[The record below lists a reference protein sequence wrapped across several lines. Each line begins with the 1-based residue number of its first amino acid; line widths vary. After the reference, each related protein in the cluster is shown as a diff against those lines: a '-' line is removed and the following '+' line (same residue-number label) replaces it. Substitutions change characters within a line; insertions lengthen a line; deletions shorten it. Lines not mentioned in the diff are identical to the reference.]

1 MSPSGRGGT
10 RYRRLARRA
19 LLALLPP
26 LVLAGCADT
35 GYYLQS
41 VGGHMALMR
50 LSKPIPEWLADPQ
63 SAPALKTQLQ
73 LAQQLRQYAVD
84 ALKLPDNASYH
95 RYADLH
101 RRAVVWNVVAAPE
114 FSLTAKTWCFP
125 VTGCVGYRGYFDEQ
139 EANAF
144 GAGLKGEGL
153 EVSVYGVPAYS
164 TLGWMNWAGG
174 DPILNTFI
182 FYPEGEL
189 ARLLF
194 HELAHQVAYA
204 QGDTG
209 FNESYA
215 TAVERLG
222 VARWLATH
230 GTPAARQAYERLDAR
245 RRQFRALALDA
256 RQALNAL
263 YPGQP
268 PGGAA
273 EQAALRAA
281 KQQRYAEFHARYA
294 QVRAGWLEEDGRGAA
309 PAPGGRA
316 ASAPTAAAPR
326 VYGYDNWVASANNA
340 SFAALAAYDDLV
352 PAFEALFAR
361 LGSDWPRFHAEV
373 QRIAK
378 LGDKAQRRQALGV
391 AKATDN

>member
-1 MSPSGRGGT
+1 MSRRT
-10 RYRRLARRA
+10 WRRL
-19 LLALLPP
+19 LLWLVLPLALT
-26 LVLAGCADT
+26 GCAET

-50 LSKPIPEWLADPQ
+50 AAKPIPDWLADEQ
-63 SAPALKTQLQ
+63 ATPALKAQLQ
-73 LAQQLRQYAVD
+73 LAQRLRRYAVD
-84 ALKLPDNASYH
+84 TLKLPDNASYH

-114 FSLTAKTWCFP
+114 FSLSAKNWCFP
-125 VTGCVGYRGYFDEQ
+125 VTGCVSYRGYFDEQ

-144 GAGLKGEGL
+144 GASLKGEGL

-174 DPILNTFI
+174 DPLLNTFI

-204 QGDTG
+204 KGDTA

-215 TAVERLG
+215 SAVERLG
-222 VARWLATH
+222 VARWLAAH
-230 GTPAARQAYERLDAR
+230 GTPAAHQVYERLDAR
-245 RRQFRALALDA
+245 RRQFRVLTLAA
-256 RQALNAL
+256 RKQLNDL
-263 YPGQP
+263 YPEP
-268 PGGAA
+268 VPGGEPAL
-273 EQAALRAA
+273 AALRNA
-281 KQQRYAEFHARYA
+281 KQKAYADFRVRYA
-294 QVRAGWLEEDGRGAA
+294 QLRADWVAEDARVAA
-309 PAPGGRA
+309 PAAAAGAA
-316 ASAPTAAAPR
+316 ASAPVAAAPR
-326 VYGYDNWVASANNA
+326 VYGYDNWVAGANNA

-361 LGSDWPRFHAEV
+361 LGNDWPRFHAEV

-378 LGDKAQRRQALGV
+378 LADKAQRRQALGV
-391 AKATDN
+391 ATTED